1 MRPITRAFMP
11 ENNAFSGICS
21 CVTACTGRFASFFVN
36 IGRADTL
43 GSGMRN
49 LYKYTKLYSNAE
61 PILSEGDVFEMR
73 IPLKKSDVEAQKS
86 DIETKKSDIE
96 AQKSDI
102 RNNKLTLEQ
111 LLNEC
116 GKRSYNMTV
125 TKNMIT
131 IHSTIAVDQ
140 IFGES
145 DVVKIL
151 GCSRSTASD
160 LMKRLK
166 DANLVVPIQGKGKG
180 KYRLKYETEMI
191 E

>member
-1 MRPITRAFMP
+1 ML
-11 ENNAFSGICS
+11 
-21 CVTACTGRFASFFVN
+21 ASFFVN

-49 LYKYTKLYSNAE
+49 LYKYTKLYSNSE

-73 IPLKKSDVEAQKS
+73 IPLKKSD
-86 DIETKKSDIE
+86 IETKKSDFE
-96 AQKSDI
+96 AQKSDVI
-102 RNNKLTLEQ
+102 
-111 LLNEC
+111 
-116 GKRSYNMTV
+116 
-125 TKNMIT
+125 
-131 IHSTIAVDQ
+131 
-140 IFGES
+140 
-145 DVVKIL
+145 KIL

-180 KYRLKYETEMI
+180 KYRLKYETEMK